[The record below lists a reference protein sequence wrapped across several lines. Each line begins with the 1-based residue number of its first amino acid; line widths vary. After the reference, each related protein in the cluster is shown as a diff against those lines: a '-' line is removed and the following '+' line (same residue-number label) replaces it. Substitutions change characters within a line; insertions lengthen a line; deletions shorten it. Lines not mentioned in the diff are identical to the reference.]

1 MSNIRLRKVEL
12 GDMSQLYRWRNDP
25 DVRRWSFNKQEVLLE
40 EHKKWF
46 RTCLNR
52 DDVEIFIL
60 EEDGQAV
67 GQIRLTYWYDELVIG
82 YSIDRNCRG
91 RHLGQQIVERMEKL
105 LTEDES
111 LRKDGEY
118 LVAYVQ
124 KENVVSRR
132 VFQVLGYCEE
142 EQRKWIKYVKRL
154 VHSRTV

>member
-1 MSNIRLRKVEL
+1 M
-12 GDMSQLYRWRNDP
+12 
-25 DVRRWSFNKQEVLLE
+25 
-40 EHKKWF
+40 
-46 RTCLNR
+46 
-52 DDVEIFIL
+52 
-60 EEDGQAV
+60 
-67 GQIRLTYWYDELVIG
+67 VIG

-142 EQRKWIKYVKRL
+142 EQRKWIKYVKKL